1 MNFPQL
7 FLENFPPCF
16 FIIFF
21 LNLKISNISSSHS
34 NQPATQ
40 FSLIPLPNKMKQ
52 MFPSVAFINKAKVPQ
67 WKTKHLSPSP
77 WFICPGSTS
86 TSMYFSHRNNSINIV
101 SQVPELPRFKINV
114 VHQVDVVEVSG
125 SNENEFEQSRRR
137 GEIVATVKV
146 RPSSF

>member
-1 MNFPQL
+1 MENFPQL
-7 FLENFPPCF
+7 FLEIVPLCF
-16 FIIFF
+16 SVIFF
-21 LNLKISNISSSHS
+21 KLKNVSSS
-34 NQPATQ
+34 Q
-40 FSLIPLPNKMKQ
+40 IPLPNKMKQ
-52 MFPSVAFINKAKVPQ
+52 MFPSVAFINKAKIPQ

-125 SNENEFEQSRRR
+125 SNENEFEENRRR

-146 RPSSF
+146 RLSSF